1 MRRRA
6 LDLRAR
12 RRRRRRRIEAARDT
26 AQRALSAPRKKRPV
40 AVPEEAA
47 ATHAPAPNQ
56 RRLAPVGVGT
66 TPHLPW
72 AAAAAAAA
80 AAATRDSMAP
90 ASGAARYR
98 QGGRRRKKPW
108 GPAAAATAAAA
119 ADPFRRRLIDVRC
132 GRRRPRRAA
141 EAIVN
146 PLAVAERLPARG
158 VAAAAAE
165 EEVVAGDI
173 TRGRGRR
180 RRRLLRGSAVQLL

>member
-56 RRLAPVGVGT
+56 RRLAPVGAGT

-72 AAAAAAAA
+72 AAAAAAA
-80 AAATRDSMAP
+80 TRNSMAP

-158 VAAAAAE
+158 VAAVAAE